1 MSKEHLSFYIKKKK
15 VTEET
20 DLNVYST
27 SYLVSEGGGES
38 CQQVWGGT
46 THTLVHA
53 QQESRRGGGASLGQ
67 GSQVALGALVVSP
80 FHVSVRNRGSQC
92 LPTTEG
98 GPTPSMDVCT
108 VCCSCSRLQDHRTQK
123 HIQIWVCLHGKASVF
138 KILSKSP
145 RMRIISGELYLLVG
159 AILNGFYVFSPCNSL
174 KFFLFFPFGF

>member
-1 MSKEHLSFYIKKKK
+1 MSFYIKKKK

-20 DLNVYST
+20 ELNVYST
-27 SYLVSEGGGES
+27 SYLVSEGRGES

-46 THTLVHA
+46 THIGPCA
-53 QQESRRGGGASLGQ
+53 ARKQEGGGAVLDR
-67 GSQVALGALVVSP
+67 ALRLP
-80 FHVSVRNRGSQC
+80 WELWWPLLFMSVLDIVGSQC

-98 GPTPSMDVCT
+98 GPTPSRDVCT

-174 KFFLFFPFGF
+174 KFFLFFTFGF